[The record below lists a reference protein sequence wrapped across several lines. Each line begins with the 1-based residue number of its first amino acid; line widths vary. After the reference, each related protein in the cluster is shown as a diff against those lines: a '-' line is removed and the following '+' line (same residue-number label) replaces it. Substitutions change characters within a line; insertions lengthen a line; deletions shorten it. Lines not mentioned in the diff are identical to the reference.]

1 MGWSPGRALQV
12 PLGWP
17 CRGRKLAITCHHF
30 SLLSPQGPHS
40 AAGKTEPLRRE
51 AGHLILSSSGG
62 FAEGQNGDSS
72 LPLLQV
78 PTDTCTPHTLA
89 SSALTHKT
97 TVWPLTSQILKNQKE
112 EKENSI
118 LPKLNIDLFG
128 GAISNNW
135 ML

>member
-1 MGWSPGRALQV
+1 M
-12 PLGWP
+12 
-17 CRGRKLAITCHHF
+17 
-30 SLLSPQGPHS
+30 
-40 AAGKTEPLRRE
+40 
-51 AGHLILSSSGG
+51 LSSSGG
-62 FAEGQNGDSS
+62 FAEGQNGDGS

-78 PTDTCTPHTLA
+78 PTDTWTPHTLA
-89 SSALTHKT
+89 SSALTRKT

-112 EKENSI
+112 EKENSV